1 MRGNG
6 YEREHGGWKYSNER
20 ERVWWVQSLAML
32 KYVDK
37 NEEHG
42 DEFDVC
48 KGWGDWLDSG
58 RMQGY
63 NGYEWGSRGGSNGE
77 FDGAMVAGVSS
88 SGWAASS
95 TSDSVDFMIMG
106 DSSAFWCFVDDLF
119 VAALLQGVFPLS
131 FQNENGIISLAA
143 FTRGQ
148 LQKAPSCSFSLS
160 PPTIS
165 ARLGLFCQQHI
176 LPVSQKH

>member
-119 VAALLQGVFPLS
+119 VAALLQGVFPFVFSKRKRHNL
-131 FQNENGIISLAA
+131 
-143 FTRGQ
+143 
-148 LQKAPSCSFSLS
+148 PSCVHSRSTSEGTLLLFFSIPS
-160 PPTIS
+160 NNI
-165 ARLGLFCQQHI
+165 C
-176 LPVSQKH
+176 